1 MSVALESA
9 PVNDATLAAARDGVR
24 EALTAAP
31 RYAELP
37 PGERRTIANSL
48 VRIAH
53 AAGVL
58 SAVSD
63 APAALPQRTRR
74 PVRALNAG
82 DEYSGVAVDRAAGAT
97 QAILKAVSFPRFV
110 NELITGVFKA
120 MLDANQQQI
129 NQYVEL
135 IRGVSQSLDGFET
148 LAGSEGAARAWLV
161 ERFPASFALDVP
173 ERDEF
178 DGPPQPG
185 DDPPEPP
192 RLRATGA
199 PPTEAALRAAFGLE
213 PDAEVPS
220 GGAESL
226 VPFAKRALAKSKQ
239 EMLATMVSM
248 GMQRIVIDGGRIS
261 AAMRFHIDARSA
273 AREDRG
279 TSADARIEASASAGG
294 SFGPFSASASLK
306 SSIGF
311 VSTRDVSTAE
321 ETNVS
326 ADLASSVELQFRTDQ
341 VPLDRLA
348 SQQTVE
354 RLKLN
359 TLNPTRELEL
369 AAQTDQARA
378 SAQAAGAAARP
389 TRTAVA
395 PPITTGAPAAP
406 PPLSLPTPPAGAPA
420 TQPTATSPVRPTSPA
435 TGTPATG
442 TPATAVPVTATP
454 PPPPA
459 PQSALATPATA
470 PPAPTVPATTAPAS
484 PPRPTAP

>member
-1 MSVALESA
+1 MPVALDSA
-9 PVNDATLAAARDGVR
+9 PVADATFAAARDGVR

-37 PGERRTIANSL
+37 SGERLTIANSL

-63 APAALPQRTRR
+63 APAAPPQPARR

-97 QAILKAVSFPRFV
+97 QAILRAVSFPRFV

-148 LAGSEGAARAWLV
+148 LAGSDGAARAWLA
-161 ERFPASFALDVP
+161 ERFPASFALDIP

-178 DGPPQPG
+178 DGPPQPS

-294 SFGPFSASASLK
+294 GFGPFSASASLK

-378 SAQAAGAAARP
+378 SAQGAAAAVRP
-389 TRTAVA
+389 TRTAAA
-395 PPITTGAPAAP
+395 PPLTTGAPAAP
-406 PPLSLPTPPAGAPA
+406 LPPSLPTPPSGAPA
-420 TQPTATSPVRPTSPA
+420 TPPTATSPARPTSPA
-435 TGTPATG
+435 TSTPAAAV
-442 TPATAVPVTATP
+442 PATAPPVP
-454 PPPPA
+454 PPT
-459 PQSALATPATA
+459 PQSASATPATA

-484 PPRPTAP
+484 PLRPAAR

>member
-1 MSVALESA
+1 MPVALDSA
-9 PVNDATLAAARDGVR
+9 PVADATFAAARDGVR

-37 PGERRTIANSL
+37 SGERLTIANSL

-63 APAALPQRTRR
+63 APAAPPQPARR

-97 QAILKAVSFPRFV
+97 QAILRAVSFPRFV

-148 LAGSEGAARAWLV
+148 LAGSDGAARAWLA
-161 ERFPASFALDVP
+161 ERFPASFALDIP

-178 DGPPQPG
+178 DGPPQPS

-294 SFGPFSASASLK
+294 GFGPFSASASLK

-378 SAQAAGAAARP
+378 SAQGAAAAVRP
-389 TRTAVA
+389 TRTAAA
-395 PPITTGAPAAP
+395 PPLTTGAPAAP
-406 PPLSLPTPPAGAPA
+406 LPSSLPTPPSGAPA
-420 TQPTATSPVRPTSPA
+420 TPPTATSPARPTSPA
-435 TGTPATG
+435 TSTPAAAV
-442 TPATAVPVTATP
+442 PATAPPVP
-454 PPPPA
+454 PPT
-459 PQSALATPATA
+459 PQSASATPATA

-484 PPRPTAP
+484 PLRPAAR

>member
-1 MSVALESA
+1 MSVALHGA
-9 PVNDATLAAARDGVR
+9 PVDDATLAAARDGVR

-37 PGERRTIANSL
+37 LGERRTIANSL

-63 APAALPQRTRR
+63 APAAPPQRTRR

-148 LAGSEGAARAWLV
+148 LAGSEGAARAWLA

-294 SFGPFSASASLK
+294 GFGPFSASASLK

-359 TLNPTRELEL
+359 TLNPTREIEL

-378 SAQAAGAAARP
+378 SAQATGASARR

-395 PPITTGAPAAP
+395 PPSTTGAPAAP

-420 TQPTATSPVRPTSPA
+420 TPPTATLPVRPTSPA
-435 TGTPATG
+435 MG

-454 PPPPA
+454 PPPA
-459 PQSALATPATA
+459 PQSASATPATA

>member
-1 MSVALESA
+1 
-9 PVNDATLAAARDGVR
+9 
-24 EALTAAP
+24 
-31 RYAELP
+31 
-37 PGERRTIANSL
+37 
-48 VRIAH
+48 
-53 AAGVL
+53 
-58 SAVSD
+58 VSD
-63 APAALPQRTRR
+63 APAAPPQPARR

-97 QAILKAVSFPRFV
+97 QAILRAVSFPRFV

-148 LAGSEGAARAWLV
+148 LAGSDGAARAWLA
-161 ERFPASFALDVP
+161 ERFPASFALDIP

-178 DGPPQPG
+178 DGPPQPS

-294 SFGPFSASASLK
+294 GFGPFSASASLK

-378 SAQAAGAAARP
+378 SAQGAAAAVRP
-389 TRTAVA
+389 TRTAAA
-395 PPITTGAPAAP
+395 PPLTTGAPAAP
-406 PPLSLPTPPAGAPA
+406 LPPSLPTPPSGAPA
-420 TQPTATSPVRPTSPA
+420 TPPTATSPARPTSPA
-435 TGTPATG
+435 TSTPAAAV
-442 TPATAVPVTATP
+442 PATAPPVP
-454 PPPPA
+454 PPT
-459 PQSALATPATA
+459 PQSASATPATA

-484 PPRPTAP
+484 PLRPAAR

>member
-1 MSVALESA
+1 MAVALDCA

-31 RYAELP
+31 RYAQLP

-63 APAALPQRTRR
+63 APTAPPPRTPG

-148 LAGSEGAARAWLV
+148 LAGSDGAARAWLA

-178 DGPPQPG
+178 GGPPQPG
-185 DDPPEPP
+185 DEPPEPP

-226 VPFAKRALAKSKQ
+226 VQFAKRALAKSKQ

-273 AREDRG
+273 AREDQG
-279 TSADARIEASASAGG
+279 TSADARTEVSASAGG
-294 SFGPFSASASLK
+294 GFGPFSASTSLK

-378 SAQAAGAAARP
+378 SAQATAAATRP
-389 TRTAVA
+389 TRTAPA
-395 PPITTGAPAAP
+395 PPLTAAAP
-406 PPLSLPTPPAGAPA
+406 PTTSPPTVPAPTAG
-420 TQPTATSPVRPTSPA
+420 PTATTSSTSAAARAASPT
-435 TGTPATG
+435 TTT
-442 TPATAVPVTATP
+442 
-454 PPPPA
+454 
-459 PQSALATPATA
+459 
-470 PPAPTVPATTAPAS
+470 PATTAPPARS
-484 PPRPTAP
+484 PPPPSPPAASAPPVTPPTAAPVPTSTAPATPAPPTTR